1 MESIKPDN
9 QSFDYTPCN
18 HSNGNVVCDEVPLEE
33 VQKVFRRTSFPRLA
47 SAKLTLQPYIFTE
60 TYIPTDIFGKKRILD
75 IRIAYPSNACC
86 DNKLEIDADAFQ
98 STKNYT
104 YKFTINMI
112 DCILL
117 DLGFLSGFDKLAK
130 LVLGNMYNIHHC
142 LSSLPPLP
150 RLSAIYF
157 DHCFEMSEL
166 HYFPVLTKGL
176 KDVQFANEEITK
188 FDLNR
193 VINDETID
201 RIMGW
206 LLLSSANTLEEM
218 SIVYMNQVTRVPQK
232 IAEFKALRQLWL
244 HDSNI
249 SIIQSGAF
257 SFSVPVSI
265 VSIIGN
271 GIKEI
276 KQGAFHGKHNNAV

>member
-1 MESIKPDN
+1 VESIKPEN
-9 QSFDYTPCN
+9 ESFDYIPCS
-18 HSNGNVVCDEVPLEE
+18 HSNGNVVCDEAPLKE
-33 VQKVFRRTSFPRLA
+33 VQKVFERTSSPRLA
-47 SAKLTLQPYIFTE
+47 SVQLTLQPYIFTE
-60 TYIPTDIFGKKRILD
+60 TYIPTDVFGTKRILD
-75 IRIAYPSNACC
+75 VWIGFPLGSCC
-86 DNKLEIDADAFQ
+86 DNKLEIDANAFR
-98 STKNYT
+98 STKSYT
-104 YKFTINMI
+104 TGFTINVI
-112 DCILL
+112 DCTQL
-117 DLGFLSGFDKLAK
+117 DFGFLSGFDKLTK
-130 LVLGNMYNIHHC
+130 LVFDNIYNIQHC

-150 RLSAIYF
+150 RLTTLHFAN
-157 DHCFEMSEL
+157 CFGMNEL
-166 HYFPVLTKGL
+166 HNFPVLTKGL
-176 KDVQFANEEITK
+176 KDVEFSNDD
-188 FDLNR
+188 FSSFHLYRD
-193 VINDETID
+193 INDETID
-201 RIMGW
+201 RVMTW

-218 SIVYMNQVTRVPQK
+218 AIFGMNQVTRVPQK